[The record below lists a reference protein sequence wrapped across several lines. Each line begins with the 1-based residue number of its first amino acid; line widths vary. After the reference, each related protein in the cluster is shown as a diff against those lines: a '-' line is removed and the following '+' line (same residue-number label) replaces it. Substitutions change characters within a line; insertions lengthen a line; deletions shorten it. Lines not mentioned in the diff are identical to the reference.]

1 MRGFAMAEDLKAMA
15 RRFNDE
21 VMSQGNLD
29 VIDEL
34 VADDFVDHQVPPGVT
49 PDREG
54 LRSMMAMFRDA
65 FPDLKVETLAVALDG
80 DELWVHSRATGTH
93 RGEFMGIPATGKAVS
108 FAMMDRVRVRDGK
121 AVEHWG
127 VSEDLGMMTQLG
139 VVPEMG

>member
-1 MRGFAMAEDLKAMA
+1 MRRWVVADDPKAMA

-21 VMSQGNLD
+21 VMSQGKLA

-54 LRSMMAMFRDA
+54 LRSMMAMFRGA
-65 FPDLKVETLAVALDG
+65 FPDLKVETLSVALDG
-80 DELWVHSRATGTH
+80 DELWVHSIATGTH
-93 RGEFMGIPATGKAVS
+93 RGDLMGIPATGKKVS

-127 VSEDLGMMTQLG
+127 VSEDLAMMTQLG

>member
-1 MRGFAMAEDLKAMA
+1 MA

-21 VMSQGNLD
+21 VMSQGKLE

-34 VADDFVDHQVPPGVT
+34 VADDFVEHQEMPGMPT
-49 PDREG
+49 GREG
-54 LRSMMAMFRDA
+54 LRAAMAMFRGA
-65 FPDLKVETLAVALDG
+65 FPDLKVETLAVVTEG
-80 DELWVHSRATGTH
+80 DELWVHSLATGTH
-93 RGEFMGIPATGKAVS
+93 QGELMGIPATGKMVS

-127 VSEDLGMMTQLG
+127 VSDNLGMMTQLG

>member
-1 MRGFAMAEDLKAMA
+1 PKAMA

-21 VMSQGNLD
+21 VMSQGKLD
-29 VIDEL
+29 GIDEL
-34 VADDFVDHQVPPGVT
+34 VADDFVDHQVPPGMT
-49 PDREG
+49 PDRAG

-80 DELWVHSRATGTH
+80 DELFVHSLATGTH
-93 RGEFMGIPATGKAVS
+93 QGELMGIPATGKTVS

>member
-1 MRGFAMAEDLKAMA
+1 MAEDLKAMA
-15 RRFNDE
+15 RRFNEE
-21 VMSQGNLD
+21 VMSQGRLD

-34 VADDFVDHQVPPGVT
+34 VADDFVDHQVPPGVS

-54 LRSMMAMFRDA
+54 LRSMMAMFRSA

-80 DELWVHSRATGTH
+80 DELWVHSLATGTH
-93 RGEFMGIPATGKAVS
+93 QGELMGIAATGKPVS

>member
-1 MRGFAMAEDLKAMA
+1 MADDLKAMA

-21 VMSQGNLD
+21 VMSQGKLE

-34 VADDFVDHQVPPGVT
+34 LADDFVEHGEFPGISQ
-49 PDREG
+49 DREG
-54 LRSMMAMFRDA
+54 LRAWTALFRSA
-65 FPDLKVETLAVALDG
+65 FPDLKVETLGVVTEG
-80 DELWVHSRATGTH
+80 DEVWVHSRATGTH
-93 RGEFMGIPATGKAVS
+93 QGEFMGIPATGKAIS

-127 VSEDLGMMTQLG
+127 VGEDLGLMTQLG

>member
-1 MRGFAMAEDLKAMA
+1 MAEDLKAMA

-21 VMSQGNLD
+21 VMSQGKLE

-34 VADDFVDHQVPPGVT
+34 VADDFVDHQVPPGVS
-49 PDREG
+49 PDRDG
-54 LRSMMAMFRDA
+54 LRSMMAMFRSA

-80 DELWVHSRATGTH
+80 DELWVHSLATGTH
-93 RGEFMGIPATGKAVS
+93 QGDLMGIPATGKSVS

>member
-1 MRGFAMAEDLKAMA
+1 VVAEDLKAMA

-21 VMSQGNLD
+21 VMSQGKLE

-34 VADDFVDHQVPPGVT
+34 VADDFVDHQVPPGMT

-54 LRSMMAMFRDA
+54 LRSMMAMFRGA
-65 FPDLKVETLAVALDG
+65 FPDLKVETLAVALDR
-80 DELWVHSRATGTH
+80 DELWVHSLATGTH
-93 RGEFMGIPATGKAVS
+93 QGELMGIPATGKTVS

-127 VSEDLGMMTQLG
+127 VSDDLGMMTQLG
-139 VVPEMG
+139 VIPEMG

>member
-1 MRGFAMAEDLKAMA
+1 MAEDLKAKA

-21 VMSQGNLD
+21 VMSQGKLE

-34 VADDFVDHQVPPGVT
+34 VAEDFVDHQVQPPMT
-49 PDREG
+49 PDRDG
-54 LRSMMAMFRDA
+54 LRSMMAMFRSA

-80 DELWVHSRATGTH
+80 DELWVHSLATGTH
-93 RGEFMGIPATGKAVS
+93 QGDLMGIPATGKSVS
-108 FAMMDRVRVRDGK
+108 FAMMDRIRVRDGK

>member
-1 MRGFAMAEDLKAMA
+1 MAEDLKAKA

-21 VMSQGNLD
+21 VMSQGKLE

-34 VADDFVDHQVPPGVT
+34 VADDFVDHQVPPGVS

-54 LRSMMAMFRDA
+54 LRSMMAMFRSA

-80 DELWVHSRATGTH
+80 DELWVHSLATGTH
-93 RGEFMGIPATGKAVS
+93 QGELMGIPATGKSVS
-108 FAMMDRVRVRDGK
+108 FAMMDRIRVRDGK